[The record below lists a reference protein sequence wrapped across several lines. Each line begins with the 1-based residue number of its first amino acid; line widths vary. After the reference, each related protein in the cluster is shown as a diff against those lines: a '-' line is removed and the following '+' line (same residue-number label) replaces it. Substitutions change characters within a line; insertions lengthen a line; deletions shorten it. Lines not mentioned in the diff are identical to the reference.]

1 MTAKK
6 NLIPKDHPRF
16 LSLVTREKLVD
27 GFKKGLVAH
36 EGLIAHGRG
45 EAFDYLLGERTV
57 EPAKKAISA
66 AAALFIL
73 ADNPV
78 ISVNGNT
85 AALCPRELC
94 ELNQSLE
101 MSSIEIN
108 LFYHTLKREKLI
120 SNYLKKYSSKEILGI
135 GNKEFKEIPELKSN
149 RRRVDPDGIYKAD
162 LVFVPLEDGDRTIA
176 LKKMNKKVIS
186 VDLNP
191 LSRTSLVSDITIVD
205 NIVRALPQLIESV
218 KFYKKNYTKKALK
231 DILSNF
237 DNKEVLRDSLEIM
250 KSSEVL
256 T

>member
-1 MTAKK
+1 MTTKK
-6 NLIPKDHPRF
+6 KLIPEDHPRY
-16 LSLVTREKLVD
+16 LSLMTREKLVD

-45 EAFDYLLGERTV
+45 EAFDYMIGERTV
-57 EPAKKAISA
+57 EPAKKAINA
-66 AAALFIL
+66 AAALLLL
-73 ADNPV
+73 AENPV

-101 MSSIEIN
+101 RSSIEIN
-108 LFYHTLKREKLI
+108 LFYHTLKREKSIL
-120 SNYLKKYSSKEILGI
+120 NCLKKYSSKEILGT

-162 LVFVPLEDGDRTIA
+162 LVFVPLEDGDRTIS

-191 LSRTSLVSDITIVD
+191 MSRTSLASDITIVD

-218 KFYKKNYTKKALK
+218 KFYKKNFTKKALK
-231 DILSNF
+231 DILNSF
-237 DNKEVLRDSLEIM
+237 DNKKALRDALEIM
-250 KSSEVL
+250 KSSEIL
-256 T
+256 A